1 VVGDA
6 HNGESHTYT
15 QFFRDGAVEAVLT
28 TIADEEHLYPTRI
41 EPHVI
46 RMVQLYLPVL
56 IEAGGEYPFT
66 ITVTFVGVR
75 GLTAPRENFDLGTK
89 GSICA

>member
-1 VVGDA
+1 MLQTKRLEA
-6 HNGESHTYT
+6 IT
-15 QFFRDGAVEAVLT
+15 QDDILG
-28 TIADEEHLYPTRI
+28 RI
-41 EPHVI
+41 GPRV
-46 RMVQLYLPVL
+46 
-56 IEAGGEYPFT
+56 EAGGEYPFT